1 MKEVFKEDLEVPIE
15 SLTLLPLIRV
25 DEEAPLKE
33 VYEIMQK
40 ENIGS
45 VIVTKFDVLAGIITE
60 RDFILR
66 VLGKFENFEEMP
78 VKEFMT
84 KRPFAIKKEAS
95 LLSLIEMVSVHDFR
109 HIPVIDEDGV
119 PVNIISIRDLVKFIT
134 DLFPEEVKAKGS
146 MRNWTSF
153 HSEMQFEDFSLERN
167 DSMGI
172 KGEIFFQPLSRA
184 INGNALVLDV
194 SLSVQEVLKRMQE
207 EKKGTVIL
215 VEYETMIRGIIT
227 ERDFILK
234 IVGKHRLEDGPLPI
248 SEFMTPNPDC
258 LLSRHILSNALNS
271 MFERGYRN
279 IIIVNEDRQ
288 PVTVVSMLDI
298 FKFICDHMILEH
310 HHDDIVR

>member
-1 MKEVFKEDLEVPIE
+1 MKEIFKEDLEVPVKN
-15 SLTLLPLIRV
+15 LTLLPLIRV

-66 VLGKFENFEEMP
+66 VLGKFENFDEMP

-134 DLFPEEVKAKGS
+134 DFFPEEVKAKGS

-153 HSEMQFEDFSLERN
+153 HSEMQYEDFSLERN

-184 INGNALVLDV
+184 INENALVLDV
-194 SLSVQEVLKRMQE
+194 SLSAQEVLKSMQE
-207 EKKGTVIL
+207 EKKGAVIL

-234 IVGKHRLEDGPLPI
+234 IIGKHRLEDRPLPI

-279 IIIVNEDRQ
+279 MIIVNEDRQ
-288 PVTVVSMLDI
+288 PVTIISMLDI

-310 HHDDIVR
+310 HHEDIVR

>member
-1 MKEVFKEDLEVPIE
+1 LKEVFKEDLEVPIE

-184 INGNALVLDV
+184 INDNALILDV

-207 EKKGTVIL
+207 EKKGAVIL

-227 ERDFILK
+227 ERDFVLK
-234 IVGKHRLEDGPLPI
+234 IIGKNRLEDGPLPV
-248 SEFMTPNPDC
+248 SKFMTPNPDC